1 MRTTLTLD
9 PDVALRLKRRVRDRK
24 ITFKQAVNE
33 TLRRGLE
40 SSGSEGLLN
49 FQVEPH
55 SCRFKPGVDLDKLN
69 QLVDELESE
78 AVRDKLTR

>member
-9 PDVALRLKRRVRDRK
+9 PDVAQRLKRRVRDRK

-33 TLRRGLE
+33 TLRRGLG
-40 SSGSEGLLN
+40 SSGSEGLPN

-55 SCRFKPGVDLDKLN
+55 SCGFKPGVDLDKLS
-69 QLVDELESE
+69 QLVDELDGE
-78 AVRDKLTR
+78 AVRDELTR

>member
-9 PDVALRLKRRVRDRK
+9 PDVALRLKQRVRDRK

-33 TLRRGLE
+33 TLRRGLD
-40 SSGSEGLLN
+40 SSASGALPN

-78 AVRDKLTR
+78 AGRDKLTR